1 MSAPV
6 DGTRRRPHLGTI
18 VLSIVAV
25 LALIALILELI
36 PSNYY
41 MLLPGQALPVESMI
55 AVQGYPNHKYSGR
68 LLMTDVTL
76 YKVNHKL
83 EEIYGRLNPN
93 AELDP
98 AQSFSG
104 GLSQDQ
110 YLQLNDELMLNSVQ
124 QAEVAALEV
133 ARGYKLHFASKGP
146 QVAFILPD
154 LPASHYLRVGDII
167 LSVDG
172 QQVTNASSVAPLIQ
186 RLKPGQKVT
195 MTIRRHGKTHI
206 YRIPTVPSTNGE
218 PAKNGKTPLIGIYVR
233 NRLVLPVKISINSG
247 NIGGP
252 SAGLMFSLGIIQRL
266 EHRDLARGCTVAGT
280 GTINYQAKVGA
291 IGGARQK
298 VIAAERA
305 GAKYFLVPA
314 NKQNI
319 SDARAAGGNIIIKPV
334 NSLRQ
339 ALNYLNHIPACH

>member
-1 MSAPV
+1 MIMSAPV

-98 AQSFSG
+98 AQSLSG
-104 GLSQDQ
+104 GLSQNQ

-206 YRIPTVPSTNGE
+206 YRIPTV
-218 PAKNGKTPLIGIYVR
+218 
-233 NRLVLPVKISINSG
+233 
-247 NIGGP
+247 
-252 SAGLMFSLGIIQRL
+252 
-266 EHRDLARGCTVAGT
+266 
-280 GTINYQAKVGA
+280 
-291 IGGARQK
+291 
-298 VIAAERA
+298 
-305 GAKYFLVPA
+305 
-314 NKQNI
+314 
-319 SDARAAGGNIIIKPV
+319 
-334 NSLRQ
+334 
-339 ALNYLNHIPACH
+339 